1 MNIIAHLFE
10 NQLIISIL
18 YKKECKG
25 QYRTSFWSEF
35 CIRIAAMIIIQQEP
49 ELAHLCYRRRWAHR
63 LVYATLFFSA
73 TKKSHGIQNQAKN
86 HFQMLEA
93 DQSQG
98 VFEGGKVPPTPI
110 RIQDYPFL
118 DGKLIDLL
126 GLVGWPPWFSKTKLT
141 TKTSCSPGYPI
152 WTKLCNSKIV
162 GNLVSSQ
169 QKRSQSLCFAG
180 WTSRKC
186 LF

>member
-98 VFEGGKVPPTPI
+98 VFEGGESTPYTNQNSRLSI
-110 RIQDYPFL
+110 PGRKTYRFAWFGWLATMIFENKIDHQDFLQPRISNL
-118 DGKLIDLL
+118 DQTL
-126 GLVGWPPWFSKTKLT
+126 
-141 TKTSCSPGYPI
+141 
-152 WTKLCNSKIV
+152 
-162 GNLVSSQ
+162 
-169 QKRSQSLCFAG
+169 
-180 WTSRKC
+180 
-186 LF
+186 